1 MKARIDIPTKLKRIF
16 SPPRGHLRY
25 RGAFGG
31 RGSGKSFTFAKMA
44 AVWGYAEPLRILCTR
59 EFQNSIKESFHA
71 ELKQAIESEP
81 WLADAYDVG
90 ADYLRGQNGTEFI
103 FKGLRHNSDAIKSL
117 AKIDLC
123 IVEEAEQIPESSW
136 LVLEPTIREAKSEIW
151 PIWNPK
157 DKHSATNKRFI
168 ENPPPRSEFIK
179 LNYCDNPWFPEELEE
194 QRLHQQKVL
203 DVHMY
208 AHIWEGAYLEISDAI
223 IFSNHYRIEEFTP
236 SQFWDGPYF
245 GSDFGFASDPTAAV
259 KAWQYQNTLYVE
271 YEAGRTKLE
280 LDDTALYLT
289 EAIPD
294 IAIHT
299 IRADNARPES
309 ISYLKRHGLPGIKAA
324 DKGKNSIEEGIELL
338 KSFDNIVIHPRCTG
352 LLQEMRLYS
361 YQTNRAGD
369 ILPKPVD
376 AHNHYIDALRYAL
389 EPLLPSKTSYSNWAE
404 MPAASEGSIW
414 Q

>member
-1 MKARIDIPTKLKRIF
+1 MTARIDIPPKLRRLFKAT
-16 SPPRGHLRY
+16 RGALRY
-25 RGAFGG
+25 RGAYGG

-81 WLADAYDVG
+81 WLVAAYDVG
-90 ADYLRGQNGTEFI
+90 TDYLRGKNGTEFI

-179 LNYCDNPWFPEELEE
+179 LDYYDNPWFPAELEE
-194 QRLHQQKVL
+194 QRLHQQQVL
-203 DVHMY
+203 DPHMY

-223 IFSNHYRIEEFTP
+223 IFSHHYRIDEFQSSP
-236 SQFWDGPYF
+236 FWDGPYY
-245 GSDFGFASDPTAAV
+245 GLDFGFASDPTAAV
-259 KAWQYQNTLYVE
+259 KAWTYRNTLYVE

-280 LDDTALYLT
+280 LDDTAAYLT

-294 IAIHT
+294 IASYT
-299 IRADNARPES
+299 IRADNARPEA
-309 ISYLKRHGLPGIKAA
+309 ISYLKRHGLPSIKPA
-324 DKGKNSIEEGIELL
+324 DKGKNSIEEGIALL
-338 KSFDNIVIHPRCTG
+338 KSFDTIVIHPRCAG

-376 AHNHYIDALRYAL
+376 AHNHYIDALRYAI
-389 EPLLPSKTSYSNWAE
+389 EPLRPSQSTYSNWGE
-404 MPAASEGSIW
+404 MPDPTEASIW